1 MPTPVR
7 EMVPMHHRLKIT
19 IADTEVSKGRSA
31 EHLDEELA
39 RRLADLGR
47 TSAPG

>member
-31 EHLDEELA
+31 EDMDEELH
-39 RRLADLGR
+39 RRLANLGR
-47 TSAPG
+47 ASPPG

>member
-1 MPTPVR
+1 
-7 EMVPMHHRLKIT
+7 MHHRLKIT

-31 EHLDEELA
+31 EHLDEELT